1 MKLFKIDNNNISKRK
16 DKFLS
21 FYFFMMYLYT
31 SMPSLQF
38 NMTENMNLFFLLFG
52 YGLTAIAV
60 IKYKVNFANAWL
72 IFIALIIVIWSVLQK
87 LIHPSYFTFSPFI
100 ALEVFAAYVIVN
112 IYKETL
118 FKHFED
124 TTYILSSIALIF
136 WILDLVAHPLLVS
149 LSNAVGVDATAGLRA
164 NSLYVYTVYLT
175 DTIRNSAFGWEPG
188 RAACMICVGILFN
201 LMRTNFNLKT
211 KRFWVM
217 VACLISTLSTTGFVT
232 FIVLFI
238 LCYISMRK
246 VNPVVFVMLIISV
259 IGISSL
265 PFMYEKV
272 IQLSEQGSDKGM
284 TSITE
289 SLRWEK
295 DNNFDS
301 DRGYYVPQ
309 RFQGLMFS
317 YFNLANS
324 NYVIGEG
331 RDFTKFYVNRKMGLK
346 VKTSEGILEF
356 SVSYGLILGFISY
369 FLLYRA
375 SSGISKLYNV
385 RNKWLFFIV
394 FVMISISYNFWE
406 VPLFMAIWM
415 MPIFIKLNYASK
427 KSTIPIYCH
436 SLLQQP

>member
-1 MKLFKIDNNNISKRK
+1 
-16 DKFLS
+16 
-21 FYFFMMYLYT
+21 
-31 SMPSLQF
+31 MPALQF
-38 NMTENMNLFFLLFG
+38 SMTENANVFFLLLG
-52 YGLTAIAV
+52 YGLTIIAA
-60 IKYKVNFANAWL
+60 IKYKVNFANGWL

-100 ALEVFAAYVIVN
+100 ALEVFAAYVIN
-112 IYKETL
+112 IIYKETL
-118 FKHFED
+118 FKRYED
-124 TTYILSSIALIF
+124 ITYTLSYIALIF
-136 WILDLVAHPLLVS
+136 FIIDVVAHPILVS
-149 LSNAVGVDATAGLRA
+149 LSQAIGLNATAGLRA
-164 NSLYVYTVYLT
+164 NTLYVYTVYLT
-175 DTIRNSAFGWEPG
+175 DTIRNSAFAWEPG
-188 RAACMICVGILFN
+188 RAACMICVGILFY

-309 RFQGLMFS
+309 RFQGLAFS
-317 YFNLANS
+317 YMNLKNT
-324 NYVIGEG
+324 NLFIGDG
-331 RDFTKFYVNRKMGLK
+331 RNFQKFYINRVNDWK
-346 VKTSEGILEF
+346 VKTSEGILEH
-356 SVSYGLILGFISY
+356 SVRYGVILGLISY
-369 FLLYRA
+369 YLLYRA
-375 SSGISKLYNV
+375 SVGISRLYNI
-385 RNKWLFFIV
+385 RNRWLYFIV

-406 VPLFMAIWM
+406 LPLFMAIWM
-415 MPIFIKLNYASK
+415 MPIFSRINKPIKNKSK
-427 KSTIPIYCH
+427 YNKYLQISLAKS
-436 SLLQQP
+436 